1 MVVRDLREKM
11 VDHVSPDVVV
21 DVVEPPV
28 VPVKRGQASTQI
40 APCLVHT
47 EAQSVSQWLH
57 TGLGG

>member
-28 VPVKRGQASTQI
+28 VPVKCGQASTQI

-47 EAQSVSQWLH
+47 EAQSVSQ
-57 TGLGG
+57 